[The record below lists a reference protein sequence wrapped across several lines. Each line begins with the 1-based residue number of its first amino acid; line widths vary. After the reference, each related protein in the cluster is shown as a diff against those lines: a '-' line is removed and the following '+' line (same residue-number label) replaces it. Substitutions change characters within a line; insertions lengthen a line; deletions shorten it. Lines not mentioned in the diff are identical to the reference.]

1 MEGLKGE
8 DISPLN
14 SLASVGGLWKSPGQ
28 RGPDHGGIHCAIRR
42 GNHNG
47 SAVVFFTSSMTA

>member
-14 SLASVGGLWKSPGQ
+14 SLATVGGVCKSQGQ
-28 RGPDHGGIHCAIRR
+28 RDPVHS
-42 GNHNG
+42 G